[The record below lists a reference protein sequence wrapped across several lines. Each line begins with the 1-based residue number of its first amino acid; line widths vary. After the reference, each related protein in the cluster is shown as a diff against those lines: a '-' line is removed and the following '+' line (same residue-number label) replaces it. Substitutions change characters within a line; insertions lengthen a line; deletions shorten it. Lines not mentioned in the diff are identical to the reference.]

1 MTTPAPLVERD
12 AHGRPLPPPGIG
24 PTSLK
29 YAMIVPLVAAI
40 VVIGY
45 IVTNLGTGATQSK
58 TTVPSIVKGSGLPV
72 SAGLA
77 FAPYVTS
84 GEPPGDILANSGGP
98 TSFDRSLRFS
108 SAASQA
114 QLYTFFHRQMSARGW
129 KIFSTGAPYGRPGLE
144 ILSQKGGS
152 DSWFWIQGVTIS
164 PTKFAADGTQSTA
177 VTVRLYQ
184 ASEGA

>member
-72 SAGLA
+72 SAGL
-77 FAPYVTS
+77 V
-84 GEPPGDILANSGGP
+84 PPRS
-98 TSFDRSLRFS
+98 TDRSDSHRPPRRRSSTRSSIDRCQRGAGRSSQPVPRMDDPVLR
-108 SAASQA
+108 
-114 QLYTFFHRQMSARGW
+114 Y
-129 KIFSTGAPYGRPGLE
+129 
-144 ILSQKGGS
+144 
-152 DSWFWIQGVTIS
+152 
-164 PTKFAADGTQSTA
+164 
-177 VTVRLYQ
+177 
-184 ASEGA
+184 